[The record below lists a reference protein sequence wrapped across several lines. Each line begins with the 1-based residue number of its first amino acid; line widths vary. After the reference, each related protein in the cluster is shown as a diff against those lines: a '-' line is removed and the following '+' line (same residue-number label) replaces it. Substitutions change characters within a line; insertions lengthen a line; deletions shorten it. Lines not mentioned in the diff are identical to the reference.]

1 MAEDGLL
8 SVEELVDSGLL
19 VHMDIGSAF
28 IPHFIASTLLHGY
41 GIIMMSATELAAKFI
56 NMTEA
61 LLSHQILRM
70 PSS

>member
-8 SVEELVDSGLL
+8 SVKELVDSCLL
-19 VHMDIGSAF
+19 AHMDIGFAF
-28 IPHFIASTLLHGY
+28 ISHFIASTLLHGY
-41 GIIMMSATELAAKFI
+41 GTIIMSATELVAKFI
-56 NMTEA
+56 NMTET